1 MVEGYNFLEGTQA
14 DINRRLLRRI
24 IALENGEVGEI
35 GRLQALETAVGDKD
49 TDAGSLKKRCKDIET
64 NVTALDTAIGVA
76 TSGSETGIHKDIK
89 DINTAIGDASDPA
102 EGTILY
108 RLAEL
113 EKE

>member
-1 MVEGYNFLEGTQA
+1 MVQGYSALEGNQE

-35 GRLQALETAVGDKD
+35 GRLQALETAVGSKD

-64 NVTALDTAIGVA
+64 SVGALDTAIG
-76 TSGSETGIHKDIK
+76 
-89 DINTAIGDASDPA
+89 DASEPA

-108 RLAEL
+108 RLKAL
-113 EKE
+113 EDA